1 MRRFVL
7 ISATL
12 LLAGSALGQTIP
24 EEQKALAD
32 AQRAAAA
39 ATRRSEQLEMAAANT
54 MDAADKTRAEA
65 AAIAARIQE
74 SEAAIA
80 EAEARAT
87 LVERLRRIQ
96 HARLAARQRPI
107 VRLTAALQTMAR
119 RPPALALV
127 QPGSID
133 DLVHVRLLLAD
144 TLPLIRQRT
153 AGLRSELDQANRL
166 RTQAALAIASVRQQK
181 AVLLGRRT
189 ALVHLEAA
197 QRAQS
202 RQFGDSAFLEQER
215 AQAMAE
221 KARDIADL
229 MKSMDAQAE
238 TSARLASLPGP
249 LLRPNIPG
257 AAAAPAPEALPS
269 TPQHPVYRLPVLGR
283 VVTGMGEISETGV
296 RSRGLTLVTRPDAQ
310 VVAPASG
317 GIQYAGSFRGYGQ
330 ILIID
335 HGGGWTT
342 LITGLETVSVK
353 VGDSVVQGSP
363 IGRAGSGNP
372 RITVELRR
380 QGEPVNI
387 APLAARS

>member
-1 MRRFVL
+1 VRRF
-7 ISATL
+7 L
-12 LLAGSALGQTIP
+12 LTAVAFMLGGAAFAQTITD
-24 EEQKALAD
+24 EQKALAD
-32 AQRAAAA
+32 AQQAAVA

-54 MDAADKTRAEA
+54 MDAADKTRVEA

-144 TLPLIRQRT
+144 ALPLIRQRT
-153 AGLRSELDQANRL
+153 AGLRGELDRANRL

-189 ALVHLEAA
+189 ALVRLEAA

-221 KARDIADL
+221 KA
-229 MKSMDAQAE
+229 K
-238 TSARLASLPGP
+238 TLP
-249 LLRPNIPG
+249 
-257 AAAAPAPEALPS
+257 
-269 TPQHPVYRLPVLGR
+269 
-283 VVTGMGEISETGV
+283 IS
-296 RSRGLTLVTRPDAQ
+296 
-310 VVAPASG
+310 
-317 GIQYAGSFRGYGQ
+317 
-330 ILIID
+330 
-335 HGGGWTT
+335 
-342 LITGLETVSVK
+342 
-353 VGDSVVQGSP
+353 
-363 IGRAGSGNP
+363 
-372 RITVELRR
+372 
-380 QGEPVNI
+380 
-387 APLAARS
+387 